1 MMFPSFEE
9 VLRFQGNK
17 GFEVSRFQGY
27 EVSRNQEIK
36 FLGFRG
42 FRVLDSRNQG
52 FEVSRNQG
60 YGLSIYLGLKE
71 SSS

>member
-1 MMFPSFEE
+1 MIVMFLSFEE

-27 EVSRNQEIK
+27 EVSRNQESK

-42 FRVLDSRNQG
+42 FRGVKYFALPKKDFAIQKRN
-52 FEVSRNQG
+52 
-60 YGLSIYLGLKE
+60 LHA
-71 SSS
+71 